1 MNGYLQEAIKHIKDA
16 GYHFERQDTM
26 ENDRF
31 RIVFEV
37 TKPSEWNTVLTLHC
51 YSKSTGNEE
60 PCAIFYA
67 EAQIEHN
74 LLRAV
79 REDLP
84 RRHTADDCMEKIC
97 ESLRLIRRAVSG
109 ISDAALITDN
119 ADGLYL
125 AVWSGQG
132 CIYLADFSDNG
143 EEAGKLFAD
152 IYTGRA
158 NENIVCFY
166 WEEGDFASDLAQ
178 LWGTDGSQAE
188 LTCEHRRRIIEGHE
202 WMKDEAKPHL
212 LLPLTEGGGSKW
224 HLADCTKRAITA
236 ESNTQLQNALC
247 AARYHGYPVED

>member
-1 MNGYLQEAIKHIKDA
+1 MNGYLQDAIKHIKAA
-16 GYHFERQDTM
+16 GYHFEEQDTM

-37 TKPSEWNTVLTLHC
+37 TKPSEWNTELTLHC

-60 PCAIFYA
+60 PCALFPA
-67 EAQIEHN
+67 EAKIEHN

-84 RRHTADDCMEKIC
+84 KRHTAEDCMEQIS

-109 ISDAALITDN
+109 ITNAALLTDN
-119 ADGLYL
+119 ADGLFL
-125 AVWSGQG
+125 AVWSEQD
-132 CIYLADFSDNG
+132 CIYLADFSGNPD
-143 EEAGKLFAD
+143 EAGRCFAD
-152 IYTGRA
+152 LYTGRA
-158 NENIVCFY
+158 NKNIVCFW

-188 LTCEHRRRIIEGHE
+188 VTCEHRRRIIEGWE
-202 WMKDEAKPHL
+202 GEMEGTLKCLA
-212 LLPLTEGGGSKW
+212 PLTAGGGSKW
-224 HLADCTKRAITA
+224 RLDDCTKRAITA

-247 AARYHGYPVED
+247 AARCDGYPVKD